1 MNILCHETNIK
12 KTLLKFVPSIVNPLP
27 LLTFNIS
34 IFENIIKES
43 FN

>member
-12 KTLLKFVPSIVNPLP
+12 KKLLKFEPSIVNPLT
-27 LLTFNIS
+27 LAYFNIS
-34 IFENIIKES
+34 IFESIIKES